1 MDQKMEQAR
10 AVLASRFGYD
20 AFRPGQ
26 EAVVSAL
33 LSGRDVLAV
42 MPTGAGKSV
51 CYQVPAVVM
60 EGMALVVSPLVSLMA
75 DQVRAVQEAGIR
87 GAYLNSTLAPG
98 QQAEVLRRAAEGAY
112 DLMYVAPERLAD
124 PRFAEFARTAR
135 LALIAVD
142 EAHCV
147 SQWGQD
153 FRPSYLSIGQFIAE
167 LPVRPPVAALTAT
180 ATDLVRRD
188 IVRLLGLRDAACTV
202 TGFDR
207 PNLRFAVERRE
218 PKQKLARL
226 DAFIDERR
234 AESGIVYCAKR
245 ATVEEVC
252 DHLRER
258 GIAATR
264 YHAGLTAEERER
276 NQRAFVN
283 DTAPVMVATNA
294 FGMGIDKSN
303 VSYVV
308 HYNMP
313 GSVEAYY
320 QEAGR
325 AGRDGSPAECLLLW
339 CDGDIAT
346 GRFFI
351 EQESTHEGLTA
362 EEAEVVRASRRRM
375 LESMVGYCYTTGC
388 LRAYILRYF
397 GEGGHDEALPSQGG
411 ATEVAPYGG
420 AGAGGANLLDGA
432 ACAPDSRDGHAAC
445 DPTLR
450 RGGSWS
456 ALPTEE
462 NSASSSA
469 KRCCSNCDGEFE
481 AVDVTAEARAIMRCV
496 QALRGRFGKTT
507 VVDVL
512 RGADTESLRQW
523 GLVNLPVYGTSEARR
538 ALLMEVVELLAAD
551 GYLAITEGKFPLVGF
566 GPRYREAAEL
576 DFALSI
582 KQTPKVRKGS
592 AAKPPKAAR
601 PGAADLGAADAELFE
616 RLRALRLLLAQ
627 EAAVPPYVIFH
638 DATLAAMA
646 AARPATEE
654 ELLALPGVGEK
665 KLATYGKAFLEE
677 IASVPEATEVE

>member
-303 VSYVV
+303 VSFVI

-313 GSVEAYY
+313 KSLEAYY

-325 AGRDGSPAECLLLW
+325 AGRDGAPSSCILLYSGQDVRTNEFL
-339 CDGDIAT
+339 I
-346 GRFFI
+346 
-351 EQESTHEGLTA
+351 THSEPREDLDPRTA
-362 EEAEVVRASRRRM
+362 EQLRERDLQRLRQM
-375 LESMVGYCYTTGC
+375 TGYCRTRRC
-388 LRAYILRYF
+388 LRQYILHYF
-397 GEGGHDEALPSQGG
+397 GEH
-411 ATEVAPYGG
+411 
-420 AGAGGANLLDGA
+420 
-432 ACAPDSRDGHAAC
+432 APDTCSACYNCLHNFEEVDVSRDAKAIVAC
-445 DPTLR
+445 IAKTGQHFGVGVIAETL
-450 RGGSWS
+450 
-456 ALPTEE
+456 
-462 NSASSSA
+462 
-469 KRCCSNCDGEFE
+469 C
-481 AVDVTAEARAIMRCV
+481 
-496 QALRGRFGKTT
+496 
-507 VVDVL
+507 
-512 RGADTESLRQW
+512 GADTERVRKYHMDREDTYGALGQLTQKEVQERIRFLLDQGVLELSPGQYPVLR
-523 GLVNLPVYGTSEARR
+523 LTERAEDVMYGESTLQMKTLREDRSAPARR
-538 ALLMEVVELLAAD
+538 AAAGEL
-551 GYLAITEGKFPLVGF
+551 EGD
-566 GPRYREAAEL
+566 AAEL
-576 DFALSI
+576 F
-582 KQTPKVRKGS
+582 G
-592 AAKPPKAAR
+592 
-601 PGAADLGAADAELFE
+601 
-616 RLRALRLLLAQ
+616 RLRALRAQLARRQ
-627 EAAVPPYVIFH
+627 GVPAYVVFSDKTLREMAISRPRTTTELRAVS
-638 DATLAAMA
+638 
-646 AARPATEE
+646 
-654 ELLALPGVGEK
+654 GVGSAKAER
-665 KLATYGKAFLEE
+665 YGRDFLTV
-677 IASVPEATEVE
+677 IQDFPS